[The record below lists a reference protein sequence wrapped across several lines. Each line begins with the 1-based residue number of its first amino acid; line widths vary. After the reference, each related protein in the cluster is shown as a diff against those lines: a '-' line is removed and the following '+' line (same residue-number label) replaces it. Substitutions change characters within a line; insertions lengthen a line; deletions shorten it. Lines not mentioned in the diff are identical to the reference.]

1 MSASS
6 RCSNAALSLS
16 SRRSMREIG
25 LLGVGLRADGDILAR
40 RHRHRARDQRGCARD
55 QHVARLRARRC
66 DADDQ
71 ARGRDDAVIGAEH
84 RGPQPADA
92 AGMVVFGMDAKTG
105 HPGYGLKKLRTSSLM
120 SSTDTLIEE
129 LDGDLEEPAGIGFG
143 KPDLDLRRRRF
154 ICADRSE
161 ALLAQAA
168 AQGEGQSRLVEFE
181 RQFKPTGERR
191 RNPDQSGWR
200 WSALGIPR

>member
-1 MSASS
+1 
-6 RCSNAALSLS
+6 
-16 SRRSMREIG
+16 MREIG
-25 LLGVGLRADGDILAR
+25 LLGVGLRADGHVLAR

-84 RGPQPADA
+84 GGPEPAHA
-92 AGMVVFGMDAKTG
+92 AGMVVFGMDAKPG
-105 HPGYGLKKLRTSSLM
+105 HAGYSPKASHFELDVVHRHLDRG
-120 SSTDTLIEE
+120 

-154 ICADRSE
+154 ICADPSE

-168 AQGEGQSRLVEFE
+168 AQGERQSRPVEFE
-181 RQFKPTGERR
+181 RQFEPTGERAVTQINLDGVR
-191 RNPDQSGWR
+191 LP
-200 WSALGIPR
+200 LGFHVESDFL